1 MNTYIQN
8 AKAALKKR
16 KKQQDYRGLDLKRN
30 YSSFW
35 MDDDKYNRF
44 SGFSSHMGSSSSDL
58 VKLVKLANYRKA
70 ITNFVKIVTKQEVPV
85 YWSGSTSYTNGKS
98 INLTTDIQEKNFDV
112 VVGLALH
119 EASHIILSDF
129 RLLGLLGEGRLQPV
143 ETFINKVSS
152 PGFFA
157 NWELRDFIKNL
168 LNWIE
173 DRRIDHFIFSTS
185 PGYKAYY
192 HKMYDHYWNDK
203 VIHKALLSRKY
214 TNPTD
219 TEHWLFQIINSLNP
233 IFDPKAMP
241 GLQSVIDI
249 INVRNISRLKS
260 TEEALEV
267 AIAAAEVIF
276 LYVKKDPSVQQQ
288 QQPANSSQEGQ
299 DDQGEHSPQNGSQG
313 QSSNSS
319 EGKENDTDDD
329 SGTDDQEVNKAP
341 ELTPSEMMQISKAIA
356 KQKDFLSGV
365 TIKKKSTKAL
375 QKKLENLAQSETTL
389 QTVGEYA
396 NKSYTSVI
404 QDLTAEEGKIANLAA
419 LGDELIKLENEEF
432 SKLTPEQ
439 KIRRNE
445 VRELINVAREDYTGL
460 RPGRSG
466 NARSVQEGLE
476 IGSLLG
482 RKLRMHNESRDR
494 VDNRLRTGKIDARRI
509 SHAGYDIESIFK
521 QVQVDKYKKA
531 VMHISIDASG
541 SMMGNKWDQTIKTVA
556 AIGKALSTTQNIRLQ
571 VSFRYTTGTGGNSI
585 VPLIYLAYDSQKN
598 SFAHLVRILSIA
610 EPTGSTPEGLC
621 FEGMIKQHLLIP
633 GSNELDSYFL
643 NFSDGDPAMDGY
655 VGLQAVNHTKTWV
668 GKLRSQLRMQVI
680 SYFIDTRRVANFHE
694 TSNGERFVTMY
705 GKDAVNID
713 CNSMLAIAKS
723 LNNKFLTAKTSS
735 AI

>member
-1 MNTYIQN
+1 MSTYIQN

-35 MDDDKYNRF
+35 MDDDKYSRF

-129 RLLGLLGEGRLQPV
+129 RLLRLLGEGRLQPV

-152 PGFFA
+152 RTA
-157 NWELRDFIKNL
+157 EHWELRDFIKNL

-203 VIHKALLSRKY
+203 LIHKALLSRKY

-288 QQPANSSQEGQ
+288 QQPANSNQEGQ

-329 SGTDDQEVNKAP
+329 SGTDDQEVNEAP
-341 ELTPSEMMQISKAIA
+341 ELTSSEMMQISKAIA
-356 KQKDFLSGV
+356 KQKEFLSGE
-365 TIKKKSTKAL
+365 TTKKKSTKAL

-419 LGDELIKLENEEF
+419 LGDELIKLASEEF

-445 VRELINVAREDYTGL
+445 VRELINVACEDYTGL

-466 NARSVQEGLE
+466 NAKSVQEGLE

-541 SMMGNKWDQTIKTVA
+541 SMNGNKWDQTIKTVA

-571 VSFRYTTGTGGNSI
+571 VSFRYTTGTGENSV
-585 VPLIYLAYDSQKN
+585 VPFVYLAYDSQKN

-655 VGLQAVNHTKTWV
+655 CGFQAVNHTKTWV

-694 TSNGERFVTMY
+694 TSNGGRFVTMY

-735 AI
+735 TI

>member
-1 MNTYIQN
+1 MSTYIQN

-35 MDDDKYNRF
+35 MDDDKYSRF

-129 RLLGLLGEGRLQPV
+129 RLLRLLGEGRLQPV

-152 PGFFA
+152 RTA
-157 NWELRDFIKNL
+157 EHWELRDFIKNL

-329 SGTDDQEVNKAP
+329 SGTDDQEVNEAP

-356 KQKDFLSGV
+356 KQKEFLSGE
-365 TIKKKSTKAL
+365 TTKKKSTKAL

-445 VRELINVAREDYTGL
+445 VRELISVAREDYTGL

-466 NARSVQEGLE
+466 NAKSVQEGLE

-541 SMMGNKWDQTIKTVA
+541 SMNGNKWGQTIKTVA

-655 VGLQAVNHTKTWV
+655 CGLQAVNHTKTWV

-680 SYFIDTRRVANFHE
+680 SYFIDTRRVANFSE
-694 TSNGERFVTMY
+694 TSNGERFVIMY

-735 AI
+735 TI